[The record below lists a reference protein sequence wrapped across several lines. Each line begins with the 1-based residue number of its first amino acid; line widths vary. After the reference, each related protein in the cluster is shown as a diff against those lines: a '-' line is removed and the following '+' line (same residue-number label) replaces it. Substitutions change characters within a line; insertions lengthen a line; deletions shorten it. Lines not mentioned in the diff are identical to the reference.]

1 MCEELYFKG
10 GESEKINVHWETG
23 GNAGKVWIHVLLNN
37 IQENIPASDVQVSRH
52 KNGLLPEIREEAQKI
67 KTQL

>member
-1 MCEELYFKG
+1 MSKEDNQRKSMCIGKQEE
-10 GESEKINVHWETG
+10 
-23 GNAGKVWIHVLLNN
+23 NAGKVWIHVLLNN

-52 KNGLLPEIREEAQKI
+52 KNGLLPEIRQEAQKI